1 MKLRAAPGRHSF
13 TVDTLSLLCTCLR
26 GPTVP
31 GSTVELGGQGGQECH
46 GRVKGLSS
54 SARGLPV
61 GSHRKQSAVGMTGE
75 LYFLRLIPKPLP
87 PGPTGPPAGGTPPVS
102 SAIHFYL

>member
-31 GSTVELGGQGGQECH
+31 GSTVELGGGGV
-46 GRVKGLSS
+46 R
-54 SARGLPV
+54 
-61 GSHRKQSAVGMTGE
+61 SAVVEWRACHPRHAACRSVLT
-75 LYFLRLIPKPLP
+75 
-87 PGPTGPPAGGTPPVS
+87 VS
-102 SAIHFYL
+102 SQQLG